1 MASRSLEPA
10 RKKNI
15 GEDGEEISED
25 DIEDGLSK
33 KPRPQTNAKLPK
45 KQLQSDRPPGKDV

>member
-15 GEDGEEISED
+15 REDGEEISED